1 MGRRVVETRKQE
13 RGVSLLVV
21 AGGLVMLLAIAAITI
36 DLGSLYLARDEAQR
50 AADAAA
56 LASAKVLA
64 DSGCVG
70 SGTCGTVESAA
81 TQQAITVGGQ
91 NTIGGQSVS
100 MQAGDVS
107 YNIATSQ
114 NPRVSV
120 TAQRT
125 AARGNAMPTFFAKI
139 MGFRTADISAV
150 ATAEVFNPSGSSGGT
165 IFCTSCVRP
174 WLVGNCDGSHTTP
187 KNSLCS
193 GTQAYL
199 LDANNNYAIANPG
212 LTPAGSIGESM
223 NLQVNSVPSQY
234 RAVDYGGGKS
244 GYSSAIMVCQGL
256 FFTCGNTVDTLT
268 GNVKKPTASAVETLT
283 HANDQ
288 GLGQGQDTIDTTVNP
303 FQIHAGSNNPLVTQG
318 VVAAN
323 AVISTSD
330 SLITAFVFDGTQLKN
345 GKQTVTIVGFMQAF
359 ITQVDSNSDVP
370 AIILNLV
377 GCGNNPQPNN
387 TCGSNA
393 NGVGGTTT
401 GGGASLLAVRLVRT
415 Q

>member
-1 MGRRVVETRKQE
+1 MATRKTE

-21 AGGLVMLLAIAAITI
+21 AGGLVMLLAIGAITI
-36 DLGSLYLARDEAQR
+36 DLGSFYLARDEAQR

-56 LASAKVLA
+56 LAAAKVLA

-70 SGTCGTVESAA
+70 SGTCATAESAA
-81 TQQAITVGGQ
+81 TQKAISVGDQ

-100 MQAGDVS
+100 LQSGDVS

-139 MGFRTADISAV
+139 LGFQTADISAV
-150 ATAEVFNPSGSSGGT
+150 ATAEVFNPSGGSGSA

-199 LDANNNYAIANPG
+199 LNASNSYAIANPG
-212 LTPAGSIGESM
+212 LSPTGVIGESM
-223 NLQVNSVPSQY
+223 NLRVNGVPSQY
-234 RAVDYGGGKS
+234 GAMDYGGGTS
-244 GYSSAIMVCQGL
+244 GYTTAIQVCQTL
-256 FFTCGNTVDTLT
+256 TFTCGNTVSTLT
-268 GNVKKPTASAVETLT
+268 GNRGTPTASGVETLI
-283 HANDQ
+283 HASAK
-288 GLGQGQDTIDTTVNP
+288 GLSHGQDTIDTTVSP
-303 FQIHAGSNNPLVTQG
+303 FQIHAGASNPLVTQG
-318 VVAAN
+318 VVASN

-330 SLITAFVFDGTQLKN
+330 SLITAFVYDGHTLGS

-359 ITQVDSNSDVP
+359 VTQVDTNNDVP
-370 AIILNLV
+370 AVILNLV
-377 GCGNNPQPNN
+377 GCGNNPQANN
-387 TCGSNA
+387 TCGSSA
-393 NGVGGTTT
+393 NGAGGTTS
-401 GGGASLLAVRLVRT
+401 GGGGSLLAVRLVRT

>member
-1 MGRRVVETRKQE
+1 MRTRKEE

-21 AGGLVMLLAIAAITI
+21 AGGLVMLLGIAAMTI

-50 AADAAA
+50 AADAGA
-56 LASAKVLA
+56 LAAAKVLA

-70 SGTCGTVESAA
+70 SGTCGAVESAA
-81 TQQAITVGGQ
+81 TQKAISIGGQ
-91 NTIGGQSVS
+91 NSIGGQSVS
-100 MQAGDVS
+100 LQSGDIT

-139 MGFRTADISAV
+139 LGFRTADVSAV
-150 ATAEVFNPSGSSGGT
+150 ATAEAYNPSGGSGNT
-165 IFCTSCVRP
+165 VFCTSCVRP
-174 WLVGNCDGSHTTP
+174 WLVGNCDGSHTSP

-199 LDANNNYAIANPG
+199 LNASNNYGIANPG
-212 LTPAGSIGESM
+212 LAPTGIIGESM
-223 NLQVNSVPSQY
+223 NLQVSSVTSQY
-234 RAVDYGGGKS
+234 GAVDYGGGKS
-244 GYSSAIMVCQGL
+244 GYGSAIMVCQGL
-256 FFTCGNTVDTLT
+256 SFTCGNTVSTLP
-268 GNVKKPTASAVETLT
+268 GNNKNTTASSVETLI
-283 HANDQ
+283 HASDD
-288 GLGQGQDTIDTTVNP
+288 GLGQGQDTIDTTVSP
-303 FQIHAGSNNPLVTQG
+303 FQIHAGSNNPLVTGG

-323 AVISTSD
+323 TVISTSD
-330 SLITAFVFDGTQLKN
+330 SLITAFVYDGHSLSA

-359 ITQVDSNSDVP
+359 ITQVDENNDVP
-370 AIILNLV
+370 IVILNLA
-377 GCGNNPQPNN
+377 GCGSNGQANN
-387 TCGSNA
+387 TCGSSA
-393 NGVGGTTT
+393 SGVGGTTT

>member
-1 MGRRVVETRKQE
+1 VVRTRKKE

-21 AGGLVMLLAIAAITI
+21 AGGLVMLLGIAAITI

-56 LASAKVLA
+56 LAAAKVLA

-70 SGTCGTVESAA
+70 SGTCATAESAA
-81 TQQAITVGGQ
+81 TQQAVTVGGQ
-91 NTIGGQSVS
+91 NTIGGQSVLLQS
-100 MQAGDVS
+100 GDVT

-139 MGFRTADISAV
+139 LGFRTADISAV
-150 ATAEVFNPSGSSGGT
+150 ATAEAFNPSGGSGST

-174 WLVGNCDGSHTTP
+174 WLVGNCDGSHTAP

-193 GTQAYL
+193 GTQAYF

-212 LTPAGSIGESM
+212 LTPAGIIGESM
-223 NLQVNSVPSQY
+223 NLQVNGVPSQY
-234 RAVDYGGGKS
+234 AAVDYGGGTN

-256 FFTCGNTVDTLT
+256 FFTCGNTVNTLT
-268 GNVKKPTASAVETLT
+268 DVNSTASAVETLI
-283 HANDQ
+283 HADDQ
-288 GLGQGQDTIDTTVNP
+288 GLGEGQDTIDATVSP
-303 FQIHAGSNNPLVTQG
+303 FQIHAGSNNPLVTKG

-330 SLITAFVFDGTQLKN
+330 SLITAFVYDGHKLKSN
-345 GKQTVTIVGFMQAF
+345 KQQTVTIVGFLQAF
-359 ITQVDSNSDVP
+359 ITQVDQNEDVP
-370 AIILNLV
+370 VVIMNVA
-377 GCGNNPQPNN
+377 GCGNNPQANS
-387 TCGSNA
+387 TCGSLA
-393 NGVGGTTT
+393 NGVGGTAS
-401 GGGASLLAVRLVRT
+401 GGGASLVAVRLVRT

>member
-1 MGRRVVETRKQE
+1 MRRRIIGKGKEE
-13 RGVSLLVV
+13 HGVSLLVV

-36 DLGSLYLARDEAQR
+36 DLGSFYLARDEAQR

-56 LASAKVLA
+56 LAAAKVLA

-70 SGTCGTVESAA
+70 SGTCGTAESAA

-100 MQAGDVS
+100 LQSGDVT

-114 NPRVSV
+114 NPRVTV

-139 MGFRTADISAV
+139 LGFRSADISAV
-150 ATAEVFNPSGSSGGT
+150 ATAEAYNPSGGSSGT

-174 WLVGNCDGSHTTP
+174 WVVGNCDGSHTSP
-187 KNSLCS
+187 RNSLCS

-199 LDANNNYAIANPG
+199 LNANNNYAIANPG
-212 LTPAGSIGESM
+212 LAPTGIIGESM
-223 NLQVNSVPSQY
+223 NIRVTSVPSQY
-234 RAVDYGGGKS
+234 GAVDYGGEGG
-244 GYSSAIMVCQGL
+244 GYSTAIEVCQTL
-256 FFTCGNTVDTLT
+256 FFTCGNTVNTLAS
-268 GNVKKPTASAVETLT
+268 VDETASAVEGLI
-283 HANDQ
+283 HASGK
-288 GLGQGQDTIDTTVNP
+288 GLSHGQDTIDTTVNP
-303 FQIHAGSNNPLVTQG
+303 FQIHAGSSNPLVTQG

-323 AVISTSD
+323 AVVNTSD
-330 SLITAFVFDGTQLKN
+330 SLITAFVYDGHNLTSGAHTL
-345 GKQTVTIVGFMQAF
+345 TIVGFLQAF
-359 ITQVDSNSDVP
+359 ITQVDSNNDVP
-370 AIILNLV
+370 IVILNLA

-387 TCGSNA
+387 KCGSLA
-393 NGVGGTTT
+393 NGVGGTAT

-415 Q
+415 P